1 MLIGLTGGI
10 GSGKSAAARMFAAH
24 GICIADTD
32 QAAREVVAPGQ
43 PALAAIARHFGRQVL
58 TADGSLDRK
67 AMRQLVFANPAERQW
82 LEQLTHPLIR
92 QLVEQQL
99 AAASSPYAILV
110 SPLLIESGQ
119 HQRVQRVLVIDLA
132 PELQIE
138 RTLARDSVSAEQVT
152 AIMQAQLGREQRLA
166 CADDIIDNSGSMTE
180 LEQQV
185 ARLHDKYLSLA
196 RSQR

>member
-152 AIMQAQLGREQRLA
+152 PIMQAQLGREQRLA

-180 LEQQV
+180 LELQV